1 MLWDAVASKKNKHEI
16 SESFVSIP
24 IDFIADIIFKD
35 TKSVH
40 SVSPLSLIADRH

>member
-1 MLWDAVASKKNKHEI
+1 MLRDAVASKKKHEI
-16 SESFVSIP
+16 SESCVSIP
-24 IDFIADIIFKD
+24 IDFIADIIYKD